1 MPDEMMTPAQDW
13 EICFLGGAAFAIG
26 GGCGMYFAV
35 FRSKSAGALE
45 PFYLTTTGLGAGG
58 NATGFDLSNR
68 SGLNWSSL
76 NVLTP
81 FSITGLHLSGGTLVS
96 ASVGIGIG
104 KSGINYGYT
113 YLDAVQN
120 GTRLFKSS
128 GFGAGA
134 GSGTGAT
141 AFVGLWY
148 SHKLNNDSINPIT
161 AYTDSIK
168 RDFEEIVGTIDRGI
182 RNLYGL
188 PP

>member
-1 MPDEMMTPAQDW
+1 MSDALMTPAKDW

-26 GGCGMYFAV
+26 GGYGMYFAV

-45 PFYLTTTGLGAGG
+45 PFYLTASGVGAGG

-81 FSITGLHLSGGTLVS
+81 FSITGLHLSAGTLIS

-104 KSGINYGYT
+104 KSGVNYGYT
-113 YLDAVQN
+113 YLDAARD
-120 GTRLFKSS
+120 GSKLFKSS

-134 GSGTGAT
+134 GSGTGTT
-141 AFVGLWY
+141 AFIGLWY
-148 SHKLNNDSINPIT
+148 SHKLNNNSVNPIT
-161 AYTDSIK
+161 AYVNSIK
-168 RDFEEIVGTIDRGI
+168 QDVEAIVGTIDRGI

-188 PP
+188 PL